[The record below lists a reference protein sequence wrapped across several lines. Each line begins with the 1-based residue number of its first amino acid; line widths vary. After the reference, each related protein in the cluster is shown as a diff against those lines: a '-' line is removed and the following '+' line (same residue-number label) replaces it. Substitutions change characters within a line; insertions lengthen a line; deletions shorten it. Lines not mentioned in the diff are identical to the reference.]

1 MGELNDDAKI
11 IDCIVR
17 AHYDT
22 CDYTRKKM
30 EPFLQRAKA
39 NPKYISCSGTVSSV
53 DSNFS
58 PFRLYFSIKKLLHY
72 ILGSN
77 IPMYFCLLVPKC
89 LRNETKI

>member
-1 MGELNDDAKI
+1 MRFGRVPKREKAKILAAMQSSRMKTQESKVMGELNDDAKI

-53 DSNFS
+53 DFYSS
-58 PFRLYFSIKKLLHY
+58 PFRLCF
-72 ILGSN
+72 
-77 IPMYFCLLVPKC
+77 
-89 LRNETKI
+89 